1 MAMQMQFD
9 FPSVVYG
16 VSMVDIT
23 CTGVTRGEGLQ
34 RNQQRNWET
43 VLQIFGLLAQ
53 PQVIQYPE
61 KHYFSKDDNFM
72 ESKIY
77 KLIGTKHQFQIQMIR
92 PETTMWV
99 FAIGTEHSDVFG
111 DDLSILN
118 DVFDLV
124 PVIPNL
130 ENTIEL
136 VPSVFQTMNTEF
148 RNIQFFFQNKKL

>member
-1 MAMQMQFD
+1 
-9 FPSVVYG
+9 
-16 VSMVDIT
+16 
-23 CTGVTRGEGLQ
+23 
-34 RNQQRNWET
+34 
-43 VLQIFGLLAQ
+43 
-53 PQVIQYPE
+53 
-61 KHYFSKDDNFM
+61 M

-92 PETTMWV
+92 PKTTMWV